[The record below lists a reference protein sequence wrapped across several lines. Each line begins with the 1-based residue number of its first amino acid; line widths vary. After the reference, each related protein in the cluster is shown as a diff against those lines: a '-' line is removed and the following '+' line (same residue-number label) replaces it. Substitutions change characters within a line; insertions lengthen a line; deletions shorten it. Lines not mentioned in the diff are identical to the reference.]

1 MKLIAVLG
9 VLFVLAS
16 CSDSDIPENFGVSCY
31 LDDKTYRYFFE
42 FDFVFTSNIGFI
54 QIYLPFDIDLKRPGR
69 G

>member
-1 MKLIAVLG
+1 MVICIIYISKRIFYIIYIYIYNINKEWYHHKECG
-9 VLFVLAS
+9 
-16 CSDSDIPENFGVSCY
+16 II
-31 LDDKTYRYFFE
+31 FFE